1 MRTKVEGNYIV
12 AFPED
17 RINSDNARQ
26 VEQELISIAEGN
38 PDKELAIDANDLAYV
53 SSAGL
58 RVLLKISTQMSH
70 PLVVRNVGQELY
82 EILDMTGFTELV
94 DVRKKLKSISVEG
107 CEVIGRGAYGTVY
120 KVDDD
125 TIVKVYDSADCL
137 PLIETERKK
146 AKQAFIKGIPTA
158 ISFDI
163 VRVGDTYG
171 SVFELLRADNLN
183 DVLKEN
189 PDKSEELIF
198 KYVQMIKTVHSV
210 EVGDNELPSDR
221 DNFLNYLDRLKDV
234 IPEHLSDRF
243 RKMLLDMPDDRH
255 IIHGDLQMKNV
266 MFADDEP
273 MLIDMESLCVGDPVF
288 DLQSLYVCYM
298 AYNEDEPDNCEY
310 FLGIDKKTCIYIWE
324 QILKNYFDGYTKE
337 QIREE
342 EDKIKLLSCIGFLNS
357 IICNGFTK
365 PEYLDIRIKHT
376 LEHMEE
382 LLPKVKTFTVTKR

>member
-12 AFPED
+12 AFPKD

-26 VEQELISIAEGN
+26 VEQELMSLIESN
-38 PDKELAIDANDLAYV
+38 PGKELAIDADDLAFV

-58 RVLLKISTQMSH
+58 RVLLKISSLMSNK
-70 PLVVRNVGQELY
+70 LVVRNVGQDLY
-82 EILDMTGFTELV
+82 EIFDMTGFTELV
-94 DVRKKLKSISVEG
+94 DVRKKLKTISVEG
-107 CEVIGRGAYGTVY
+107 CEVIGKGAYGTVY

-158 ISFDI
+158 ISYDI
-163 VRVGDTYG
+163 VRVGETYG

-189 PDKSEELIF
+189 PDKSEEIIA
-198 KYVQMIKTVHSV
+198 KYVQMIKTVHRV
-210 EVGDNELPSDR
+210 EVVDQELPSDR
-221 DNFLNYLDRLKDV
+221 DNFLNYLDRLKGI
-234 IPEHLSDRF
+234 IPEQMSEQF
-243 RKMLLDMPDDRH
+243 RKLLLDMPDDNH

-324 QILKNYFDGYTKE
+324 HIVTNYSEGYTPE

-342 EDKIKLLSCIGFLNS
+342 EDKIRLLSCVGFLNS

-365 PEYLDIRIKHT
+365 PEYLQIRIRHT

-382 LLPKVKTFTVTKR
+382 LLPKVKTFVITKR

>member
-26 VEQELISIAEGN
+26 VEQELISIAECN
-38 PDKELAIDANDLAYV
+38 PDKELAIDADDLAYV

-382 LLPKVKTFTVTKR
+382 LLPKVKTFAVTKR

>member
-12 AFPED
+12 AFPKD

-26 VEQELISIAEGN
+26 VEQELMSLIESN
-38 PDKELAIDANDLAYV
+38 PGKELAIDADDLAFV

-58 RVLLKISTQMSH
+58 RVLLKISSLMSNK
-70 PLVVRNVGQELY
+70 LVVRNVGQDLY
-82 EILDMTGFTELV
+82 EIFDMTGFTELV
-94 DVRKKLKSISVEG
+94 DVRKKLKTISVEG
-107 CEVIGRGAYGTVY
+107 CEVIGKGAYGTVY

-158 ISFDI
+158 ISYDI

-189 PDKSEELIF
+189 PDKSEEIIA
-198 KYVQMIKTVHSV
+198 KYVQMIKTVHRV
-210 EVGDNELPSDR
+210 EVVDHELPSDR
-221 DNFLNYLDRLKDV
+221 DNFLNYLDRLKGI
-234 IPEHLSDRF
+234 IPEQMSEQF
-243 RKMLLDMPDDRH
+243 RKLLLDMPDDNH

-324 QILKNYFDGYTKE
+324 HIVTNYFEGYTPE

-342 EDKIKLLSCIGFLNS
+342 EDKIRLLSCVGFLNS

-365 PEYLDIRIKHT
+365 PEYLQIRIRHT

-382 LLPKVKTFTVTKR
+382 LLPKVKTFVITKR